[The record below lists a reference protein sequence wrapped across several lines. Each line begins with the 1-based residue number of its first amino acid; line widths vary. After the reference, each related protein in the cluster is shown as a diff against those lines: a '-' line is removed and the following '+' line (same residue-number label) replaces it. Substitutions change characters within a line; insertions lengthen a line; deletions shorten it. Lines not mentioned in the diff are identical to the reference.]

1 MNILSNEEKLLLEIE
16 RHIVNGDV
24 PCLSKDTMEWGG
36 ADVIIC
42 SVVDDMKLG
51 WIQNQPMV
59 ISMQLLEPKR
69 RLVVTKYAKELS
81 WLFYQ
86 MREAAVNKIDF
97 ISKYDFYGLLA
108 QSAINFMGLNKEFEL
123 QDLLLAV
130 FYAGKEYLRDA
141 PDLSSI
147 MSDEELE
154 EIENEK
160 EEENDD
166 E

>member
-16 RHIVNGDV
+16 KHIVNGDV
-24 PCLSKDTMEWGG
+24 SNLSKDTEEWGG
-36 ADVIIC
+36 ADVVIHC
-42 SVVDDMKLG
+42 VMDENDRR

-86 MREAAVNKIDF
+86 MKNAAVNKIDY
-97 ISKYDFYGLLA
+97 ISKYDFYGILA
-108 QSAINFMGLNKEFEL
+108 QTAINFIELNKEFEL
-123 QDLLLAV
+123 KDLLLAV
-130 FYAGKEYLRDA
+130 FYSGKEYLRDA
-141 PDLSSI
+141 PDLSSVI
-147 MSDEELE
+147 SDDELEELE
-154 EIENEK
+154 SEQ
-160 EEENDD
+160 EEDNDD